1 MTDINAVIRTI
12 RQAEEVHKILE
23 GMKRHQ
29 RTSNG
34 PRAQTS
40 TIGTPID
47 LGMLDLADDIKASLQ
62 GWARL
67 VEEETEE
74 PLQDLRDMDVV
85 GQWLRVRATW
95 IAGATWAED
104 MLSELSGHTRRAIG
118 MLGLLPARM
127 RMPEPCDCGAEQWL
141 YHERPPFVR
150 CKAGHLSGIVSH
162 LQGRGVESV
171 SQMQAAWVLGCSQS
185 SVARRIKRGELHPGT
200 KGGVMVDSLRDALAE
215 EVAPG

>member
-1 MTDINAVIRTI
+1 MIDVNHAIRTI
-12 RQAEEVHKILE
+12 RQAEEVHKVLE

-29 RTSNG
+29 RTTGNLGIQSSS
-34 PRAQTS
+34 R
-40 TIGTPID
+40 GTPID

-62 GWARL
+62 GWARI

-95 IAGATWAED
+95 IAGADWAED
-104 MLSELSGHTRRAIG
+104 MLAELSGHTRRAIG
-118 MLGLLPARM
+118 MLGLLPSRM

-171 SQMQAAWVLGCSQS
+171 SQMQAAWVLGCSQQAVS
-185 SVARRIKRGELHPGT
+185 RRIKRGTLRPGAD
-200 KGGVMVDSLRDALAE
+200 GGVLVASLRDTLAKDG
-215 EVAPG
+215 A

>member
-1 MTDINAVIRTI
+1 MIDVNHAIRTI

-29 RTSNG
+29 RAITG
-34 PRAQTS
+34 PKVQTS
-40 TIGTPID
+40 ASRTPVD

-67 VEEETEE
+67 VEEETGET
-74 PLQDLRDMDVV
+74 LDDLRDMDVV

-95 IAGATWAED
+95 IAGANWAED

-127 RMPEPCDCGAEQWL
+127 QMPEPCDCGAEQWL

-171 SQMQAAWVLGCSQS
+171 SQMQAAWVLGCSQQAVS
-185 SVARRIKRGELHPGT
+185 RRIKRGTLHSGAD
-200 KGGVMVDSLRDALAE
+200 GGVLIASLRDTLAKDG
-215 EVAPG
+215 A

>member
-1 MTDINAVIRTI
+1 MTDINATIRTI

-29 RTSNG
+29 RATGNLGIQSSS
-34 PRAQTS
+34 R
-40 TIGTPID
+40 GTPID

-85 GQWLRVRATW
+85 GQWLRERAEW
-95 IAGATWAED
+95 IAGADWAED

-150 CKAGHLSGIVSH
+150 CRAGHLSGIVSH

-200 KGGVMVDSLRDALAE
+200 RGGVMVDSLRDALAE